1 MSNLAQMNSPSPAR
15 RNDPGPHRS
24 SGIIRC
30 VIADDERLARQKLRV
45 LLEPEHDVEVV
56 AECSNGKE
64 TIEAIR
70 THRPDLLLL
79 DIQMPD
85 LDGFQVLN
93 AIPPR
98 QMPVV
103 IFATA
108 YDQYAIKAFEAHALD
123 YLLKPF
129 DQERFRDG
137 LNRVRMALA
146 RESDSEFRQ
155 RVLNLIAGAKPT
167 APEARRL
174 VVRAGGRVVFLDYD
188 EIEWIEAAAN
198 YVRLHAGKEVH
209 MLRGSIG
216 HLAETLDPS
225 EFVRV
230 HRSTIVNVRCIK
242 ELQPCNSGEFIVV
255 LRSGKQLSCSRGYR
269 AGLQE
274 FIGKKTFP

>member
-1 MSNLAQMNSPSPAR
+1 M
-15 RNDPGPHRS
+15 
-24 SGIIRC
+24 IRC
-30 VIADDERLARQKLRV
+30 VIADDESLARQKLRI
-45 LLEPEHDVEVV
+45 LLEPEHDVEIV

-93 AIPPR
+93 AIPPK

-108 YDQYAIKAFEAHALD
+108 YDQYAIRAFEAHALD

-129 DQERFRDG
+129 DQERFRNG
-137 LNRVRMALA
+137 LNRARMALA
-146 RESDSEFRQ
+146 RENDLEFRQ
-155 RVLNLIAGAKPT
+155 RVLSLIAGAKP
-167 APEARRL
+167 ASPEARRL
-174 VVRAGGRVVFLDYD
+174 VIRAGGRVVFLDYD

-216 HLAETLDPS
+216 HLAEKLDPS

-269 AGLQE
+269 AGLQQ
-274 FIGKKTFP
+274 FIERKTFP

>member
-1 MSNLAQMNSPSPAR
+1 MNSPSPSR
-15 RNDPGPHRS
+15 PQEPDPYPS
-24 SGIIRC
+24 AASIRC

-45 LLEPEHDVEVV
+45 LLEAEPDIEIV

-64 TIEAIR
+64 TIEAVR
-70 THRPDLLLL
+70 TQRPDLLLL

-85 LDGFQVLN
+85 LDGFQVLS
-93 AIPPR
+93 AIAPR

-108 YDQYAIKAFEAHALD
+108 YDQYAIRAFEAHALD

-129 DQERFRDG
+129 DQERFRHG
-137 LNRVRMALA
+137 LNRARMALA
-146 RESDSEFRQ
+146 RENDLEFRQ
-155 RVLNLIAGAKPT
+155 RVLNLLAGAKST
-167 APEARRL
+167 VPEPRRL
-174 VVRAGGRVVFLDYD
+174 VIRAGGRVVFLDYD

-269 AGLQE
+269 AGLQQI
-274 FIGKKTFP
+274 IGRKAFP